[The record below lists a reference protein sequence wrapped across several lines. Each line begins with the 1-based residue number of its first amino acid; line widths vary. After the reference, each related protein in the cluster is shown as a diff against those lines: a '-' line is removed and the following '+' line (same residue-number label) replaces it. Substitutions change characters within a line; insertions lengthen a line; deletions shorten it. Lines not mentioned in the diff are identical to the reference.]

1 MDKKIETELIVFTF
15 ALTLSMLVILVG
27 VIARY
32 PEAEKYG
39 IIGVLASCG
48 YAAFSMNKE
57 ANHGE

>member
-1 MDKKIETELIVFTF
+1 MDKKIETEFIVFTF

-27 VIARY
+27 VITHH

-48 YAAFSMNKE
+48 YAAFLMNKE
-57 ANHGE
+57 ADHGE